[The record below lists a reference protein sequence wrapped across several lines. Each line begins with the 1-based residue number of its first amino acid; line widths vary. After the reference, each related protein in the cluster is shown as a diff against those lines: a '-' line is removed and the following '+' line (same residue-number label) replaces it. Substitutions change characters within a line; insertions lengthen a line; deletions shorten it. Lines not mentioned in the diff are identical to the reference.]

1 MRSEQH
7 PDPQKTP
14 FDPYVTRGMGILPRF
29 GNDLVDGCE
38 QMNRVVPKSCFVGNI
53 DVRTRVGIV
62 RPQPATTEA
71 SMTRAKTWPLDN
83 ADPWGTRRGRRRI
96 VRAAIAALFG
106 LMLATA
112 AQAQNAAVWNTIGPP
127 GGSVT
132 ALLTSPMADAVLYAG
147 TAENGVFVSADAG
160 ATWSADNAGLT
171 ASTVTGR
178 QRLYTVH
185 GLASDGR
192 WLYAATDAGVFYT
205 MLGTA
210 PAWTPLPGPT
220 TATPMTLLAFDAST
234 SRLFA
239 ATGLTDGVAVPGIYV
254 TAIDTSA
261 PAPAPAWTFAAL
273 PGAAGATVDSIALV
287 AAQVPVAPAA
297 LLAAS
302 GNKLYTASVLP
313 ASTALAWND
322 GDPSGDLAAGSIT
335 AVHYSGEFLRAYACS
350 GGSAFQSG
358 NPLDAVPV
366 WQPSPV
372 ASTGAIPFNCRSFA
386 TVPIAA
392 GGAPAVLL
400 GTDEGVFVSVDGVN
414 FLATGPLAVAPSA
427 HAFAIAKLPGAA
439 AGTVFV
445 GAGFGVASVGVT
457 SLAGGVAWTPSNGPA
472 ALAAGGAHVRLD
484 NASIVDSAVLGTTLF
499 AAAVGNDYDEVLASS
514 DGGASWASTHVGG
527 VLGANDTVISLLPDN
542 AHATLFAATTRG
554 LFAYSPSTAQ
564 WSPVGSTAIT
574 GRVGA
579 LALGSSALI
588 VGTDTGAWAVPL
600 GAAPSAAV
608 PVAAG
613 LSGASVRTLL
623 VSGGNVFA
631 VTIDATDV
639 NVVWLATEAS
649 VVTGTAVWAAYANGP
664 SGTDRITALV
674 PVGGGLLASTNGSL
688 VLFATQ
694 GSAWASANTSADPAQ
709 QISDP
714 FGAVTGLYSDGVS
727 IYASTGSNGVFV
739 SPLATSFS
747 WTAYTGSGNTAL
759 PSMEVHTLRASG
771 STLYAATRAGLASLS
786 GIAVVGGG
794 TPPPPP
800 PPPSTD
806 SGGGALDPWSDL
818 FLLGAVLSMLAM
830 RLHRRRQVRVAAE
843 ARRER
848 R

>member
-1 MRSEQH
+1 
-7 PDPQKTP
+7 
-14 FDPYVTRGMGILPRF
+14 
-29 GNDLVDGCE
+29 
-38 QMNRVVPKSCFVGNI
+38 
-53 DVRTRVGIV
+53 
-62 RPQPATTEA
+62 
-71 SMTRAKTWPLDN
+71 MTRAKTWPLDN
-83 ADPWGTRRGRRRI
+83 ADPRSARGPGRRI

-106 LMLATA
+106 FMLATG

-132 ALLTSPMADAVLYAG
+132 ALLTSPMADALLYAG
-147 TAENGVFVSADAG
+147 TAENGVFVSGDAG
-160 ATWSADNAGLT
+160 ATWSVANTGLPR
-171 ASTVTGR
+171 STMTGR
-178 QRLYTVH
+178 RKLYAIH
-185 GLASDGR
+185 ALASDGHR
-192 WLYAATDAGVFYT
+192 LYAATEAGVFYAV
-205 MLGTA
+205 LGAT
-210 PAWTPLPGPT
+210 PLWTPLPGPT
-220 TATPMTLLAFDAST
+220 TATPITLLAFDAST

-239 ATGLTDGVAVPGIYV
+239 ATRLTDGAALPGIYV

-261 PAPAPAWTFAAL
+261 AAPAPSWTFAAL

-287 AAQVPVAPAA
+287 AAQVSVGPAA
-297 LLAAS
+297 LLAAT
-302 GNKLYTASVLP
+302 GNKLYTASILP
-313 ASTALAWND
+313 ATAGLAWND
-322 GDPSGDLAAGSIT
+322 GDPGGALAAGSIS
-335 AVHYSGEFLRAYACS
+335 AVHYSGEFLQAYACS
-350 GGSAFQSG
+350 GGSAFRSG
-358 NPLDAVPV
+358 NPIDAVPV
-366 WQPSPV
+366 WLPSPV
-372 ASTGAIPFNCRSFA
+372 ASTGTVPFNCRSFA

-414 FLATGPLAVAPSA
+414 FLTTGTLAVAPSA
-427 HAFAIAKLPGAA
+427 NAFAVAKRPGAA

-445 GAGFGVASVGVT
+445 GAGFGVASAGVT
-457 SLAGGVAWTPSNGPA
+457 SLAGGVAWAPSNGPA
-472 ALAAGGAHVRLD
+472 ALAAGGPNLRLD
-484 NASIVDSAVLGTTLF
+484 NANLVDSAVLGTTLF

-514 DGGASWASTHVGG
+514 DGGATWTSTHVAG
-527 VLGANDTVISLLPDN
+527 VLGGNDTVISLLPDN

-554 LFAYSPSTAQ
+554 LLAYSPTTAQ
-564 WSPVGSTAIT
+564 WSAVAATAIT

-579 LALGSSALI
+579 LSLGSGALF
-588 VGTDTGAWAVPL
+588 VGTDNGAWAIPL

-623 VSGGNVFA
+623 VSGGNVYA
-631 VTIDATDV
+631 VTIDANDV
-639 NVVWLATEAS
+639 NVVSFATETS
-649 VVTGTAVWAAYANGP
+649 VAAGTAVWAAYANGP

-714 FGAVTGLYSDGVS
+714 FGAVTGLYSDGMS

-739 SPLATSFS
+739 SPLSTSFS
-747 WTAYTGSGNTAL
+747 WTPYSGSANTAL

-771 STLYAATRAGLASLS
+771 SKLYAATRAGLASLS

-800 PPPSTD
+800 PPPPPSSD
-806 SGGGALDPWSDL
+806 SGGGALDPGSVL
-818 FLLGAVLSMLAM
+818 FLLGAVLAM
-830 RLHRRRQVRVAAE
+830 VWLRLPRRKE
-843 ARRER
+843 ARVGTGVRQER